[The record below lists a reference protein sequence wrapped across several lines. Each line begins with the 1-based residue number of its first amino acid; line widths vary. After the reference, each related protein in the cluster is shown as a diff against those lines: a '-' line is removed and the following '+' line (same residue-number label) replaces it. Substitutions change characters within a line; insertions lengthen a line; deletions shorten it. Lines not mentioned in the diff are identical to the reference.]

1 MLTKCIGRFFDI
13 VIRAATSQNWVSNN
27 QVKLQVNLSY
37 SLTPHCL
44 YNHVRCTYHRSI
56 NSLQIMTS
64 YSLVTVTPEDRPRGD
79 RYLCDYFPENLE
91 VSGYSSQVFQ
101 LESFFVRFSAWRR
114 SLSRCAGCCS
124 LDHSDQRFVDYCLSP
139 DTALYSQSSR
149 TRRGVLGTLVWVRDQ
164 T

>member
-1 MLTKCIGRFFDI
+1 
-13 VIRAATSQNWVSNN
+13 
-27 QVKLQVNLSY
+27 
-37 SLTPHCL
+37 
-44 YNHVRCTYHRSI
+44 
-56 NSLQIMTS
+56 MTS

-164 T
+164 TWPKTYPLGLGPQSPVAALIGCSVSLLSYFSCYYPL